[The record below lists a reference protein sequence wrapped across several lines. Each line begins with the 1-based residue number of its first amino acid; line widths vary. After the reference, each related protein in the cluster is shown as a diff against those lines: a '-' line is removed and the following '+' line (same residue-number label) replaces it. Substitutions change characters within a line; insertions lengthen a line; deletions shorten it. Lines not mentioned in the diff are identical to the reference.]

1 MTVTTTGIEIGET
14 VVTTMVMTE
23 LTGVGVEEGIG
34 GKTGMTEG
42 TTEIS
47 GKTATKGVI
56 VIMIIHTT
64 DETGTEIG
72 EMIGRET
79 LTMTKWIAIMI
90 IATTG
95 CMIDCLTIGTV
106 WTMITEILGVLK
118 ESLVPNLG
126 EIILEGRVWRK
137 SSPHPLGLRLHP
149 CPQSQ
154 LQQRKSQDLKVW
166 NPVFRVF
173 YRMLEGYLMDLEV
186 RQMNPQ
192 VIQGRKNRLHL
203 QGDTIINMAIFPI
216 GYPKHQRK
224 TVLMLKILELL
235 LIMDKIIRLP
245 LLKERG

>member
-95 CMIDCLTIGTV
+95 CFFL
-106 WTMITEILGVLK
+106 
-118 ESLVPNLG
+118 
-126 EIILEGRVWRK
+126 
-137 SSPHPLGLRLHP
+137 
-149 CPQSQ
+149 
-154 LQQRKSQDLKVW
+154 
-166 NPVFRVF
+166 
-173 YRMLEGYLMDLEV
+173 
-186 RQMNPQ
+186 
-192 VIQGRKNRLHL
+192 
-203 QGDTIINMAIFPI
+203 
-216 GYPKHQRK
+216 
-224 TVLMLKILELL
+224 
-235 LIMDKIIRLP
+235 
-245 LLKERG
+245 